1 MIAGPFNIAINKG
14 PNYAVVSPDGY
25 INQTGGGQLAD
36 ACGDLIDEGLTHLI
50 LNLTKAPIVSSVGIA
65 CLIEVIERANNGGGS
80 VAFCG
85 LTPVLTKTFHIMRLN
100 EATKISV
107 TEDDAIAAVERT
119 NPSSPGQT

>member
-1 MIAGPFNIAINKG
+1 M
-14 PNYAVVSPDGY
+14 
-25 INQTGGGQLAD
+25 
-36 ACGDLIDEGLTHLI
+36 
-50 LNLTKAPIVSSVGIA
+50 
-65 CLIEVIERANNGGGS
+65 GGGS

>member
-1 MIAGPFNIAINKG
+1 M
-14 PNYAVVSPDGY
+14 
-25 INQTGGGQLAD
+25 
-36 ACGDLIDEGLTHLI
+36 
-50 LNLTKAPIVSSVGIA
+50 
-65 CLIEVIERANNGGGS
+65 GGS

-119 NPSSPGQT
+119 NPSSPGQTEEHIRLLKLFHEFFLKADQ